1 MQNEVREKRHKAE
14 SLILVFVNLSYH
26 QMELLNYQC
35 FYKTVSIELNTLKL
49 S

>member
-1 MQNEVREKRHKAE
+1 MRLERKDVKAE

-26 QMELLNYQC
+26 LMELLNYQC